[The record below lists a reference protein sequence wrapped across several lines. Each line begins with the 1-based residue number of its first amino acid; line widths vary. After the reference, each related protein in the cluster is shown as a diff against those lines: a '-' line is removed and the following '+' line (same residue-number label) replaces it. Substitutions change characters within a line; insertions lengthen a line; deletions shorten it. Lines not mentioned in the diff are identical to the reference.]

1 MIQTRLRSSQEAKE
15 GAEAAMEGVEQVARG
30 DELGAKAAVEAGE
43 RESRPLTSTSIKQSR
58 SSRSSDGDKRGR
70 EEDED
75 EVPGDTV
82 EASIEPLLEPLKLE
96 LRTRRVNASPANF
109 NKGHVES
116 LTMQHADERPTEK
129 RRPESN
135 VEIGYDSTKTP
146 QLSALPRTSN
156 DAKIHAGIEA
166 SRATVT
172 TVGLRNAPTAASTP
186 LLKKKASNLIDAIC
200 RDSAILIHFVF
211 FLPLPSV
218 ISLYAISKPF
228 HYVFNRHLESGKK
241 MWFLMDL
248 PLNSQRIV
256 LV

>member
-1 MIQTRLRSSQEAKE
+1 
-15 GAEAAMEGVEQVARG
+15 ME
-30 DELGAKAAVEAGE
+30 E
-43 RESRPLTSTSIKQSR
+43 RESLQLTSTSIKR
-58 SSRSSDGDKRGR
+58 RLSSRSSDGDKKDR

-75 EVPGDTV
+75 EVPGDTA
-82 EASIEPLLEPLKLE
+82 EAGIEPLLEPSTFE

-109 NKGHVES
+109 NKGHFES
-116 LTMQHADERPTEK
+116 LTIQHPDKRPTEK
-129 RRPESN
+129 RRVESN
-135 VEIGYDSTKTP
+135 MEIGYDSTRTP

-156 DAKIHAGIEA
+156 DAKIHAGIEP

-172 TVGLRNAPTAASTP
+172 TVGLLNAPTAASSP

-211 FLPLPSV
+211 FFPLPSL

-228 HYVFNRHLESGKK
+228 HYVFNRHLERVKK

-248 PLNSQRIV
+248 PLNSQRIA